1 MGPFWRCGYC
11 WKRDPVF
18 VGRIE
23 IFSVRLCRTKK
34 KITWAFSIVMK
45 RIATLFLCGL
55 AFWAG
60 AQKPVYLL
68 AGTYTSGKSKGIS
81 VYRFNPQNG
90 QATLVDSAI
99 TVNPSYLAVSP
110 NQQYVYAVNE
120 LGNSKGG
127 GTVTAFRFNASTGH
141 LKRLNEQ
148 SSMGEDP
155 CYITV
160 DKTGRWV
167 IVGNYSS
174 GTLAVL
180 PVTANGELRKA
191 TDVVQHKGSSI
202 HPRQEGPHVHSTVL
216 SPNNKFL
223 YVADLGID
231 KLMIYSF
238 DESKGQLSPKDTTLK
253 LAAGSGPRH
262 FVFHPN
268 GRWAYLVQELKGTVT
283 MFRYQNGHLQLAQ
296 VISSLPVGFAKP
308 FTAADIH
315 VSADGR
321 FLYTSLR
328 DSANLL
334 TVFGIN
340 PANGSLTRIGHQ
352 STLGKTPRNFN
363 FDPSG
368 NYLLAANQNS
378 DEIVIFRVN
387 KKTGSLQATGRRIA
401 VGNPVCI
408 KWIVP

>member
-1 MGPFWRCGYC
+1 
-11 WKRDPVF
+11 
-18 VGRIE
+18 
-23 IFSVRLCRTKK
+23 
-34 KITWAFSIVMK
+34 MK
-45 RIATLFLCGL
+45 RIAALLLSGL
-55 AFWAG
+55 AFSAG
-60 AQKPVYLL
+60 AQKTVYLL
-68 AGTYTSGKSKGIS
+68 AGTYTTGKSKGIS
-81 VYRFNPQNG
+81 VYRFNTQNG

-99 TVNPSYLAVSP
+99 TANPSYLAVSP
-110 NQQYVYAVNE
+110 NKQYVYAVNE
-120 LGNSKGG
+120 LGNNEGG
-127 GTVTAFRFNASTGH
+127 GKVTAFRFTTSTGH
-141 LKRLNEQ
+141 LERLNEQ
-148 SSMGEDP
+148 SSMGEHP

-180 PVTANGELRKA
+180 PVAASGELGKA
-191 TDVVQHKGSSI
+191 TDVVQHKGSSV
-202 HPRQEGPHVHSTVL
+202 HPRQEGPHVHATVL

-223 YVADLGID
+223 YVPDLGID

-238 DESKGQLSPKDTTLK
+238 NDATGQLSPKDTTLK

-262 FVFHPN
+262 FIFHPN

-283 MFRYQNGHLQLAQ
+283 MFRYMNGDLQPAQ
-296 VISSLPVGFAKP
+296 VISALPTGFKKP

-334 TVFGIN
+334 TVFRIN
-340 PANGSLTRIGHQ
+340 PANGSLARIGHQ
-352 STLGKTPRNFN
+352 SALGKTPRNFN
-363 FDPSG
+363 LDPSG

-378 DEIVIFRVN
+378 DEIVVFRVN
-387 KKTGSLQATGRRIA
+387 KKTGGLQDTGRRIA